1 MIKHIE
7 HKNLIPWHY
16 YYVHNAKLKE
26 KIRNEDVEILQW
38 NGTNWNLKLAII
50 PSKTYL
56 AIAEVPEV
64 DLSLYETNPRHYGSL
79 HCNHCDKYDSEFYI
93 DTVTVDC
100 VMRIGDKLYIRGYSF
115 DQYSFRIFFTKEE
128 VDEYH
133 KASKFNSLQMCCYAN
148 KATANYALKLIKE
161 EREKRNA

>member
-7 HKNLIPWHY
+7 HKNLIPWRY

-50 PSKTYL
+50 PSQTYL
-56 AIAEVPEV
+56 AIAEVPQV

-79 HCNHCDKYDSEFYI
+79 HCNHCGKDVFKE
-93 DTVTVDC
+93 
-100 VMRIGDKLYIRGYSF
+100 IGDYFMLKDEIWQQVCNNNFVSKTHVLCKKCTEHYLGRELTLDDYNDAPVNSAIFHQDLIRA
-115 DQYSFRIFFTKEE
+115 K
-128 VDEYH
+128 
-133 KASKFNSLQMCCYAN
+133 
-148 KATANYALKLIKE
+148 
-161 EREKRNA
+161 

>member
-7 HKNLIPWHY
+7 HKNLIPWRY

-50 PSKTYL
+50 PNKTYL

-79 HCNHCDKYDSEFYI
+79 HCNHCGKDVFKE
-93 DTVTVDC
+93 
-100 VMRIGDKLYIRGYSF
+100 IGDYFMLKDEIWQQVCNNNFVSKTHVLCKKCTEHYLGRELTLDDYNDALVNSAIF
-115 DQYSFRIFFTKEE
+115 HQY
-128 VDEYH
+128 
-133 KASKFNSLQMCCYAN
+133 
-148 KATANYALKLIKE
+148 LIKA
-161 EREKRNA
+161 K

>member
-1 MIKHIE
+1 MKIFGLNILTDKQLE
-7 HKNLIPWHY
+7 LVKENQWDNYLKYLKVKNLY
-16 YYVHNAKLKE
+16 KVKE
-26 KIRNEDVEILQW
+26 NYEQRPKCPNCNEERKISVTLPDGTTTLVEC
-38 NGTNWNLKLAII
+38 
-50 PSKTYL
+50 S
-56 AIAEVPEV
+56 
-64 DLSLYETNPRHYGSL
+64 
-79 HCNHCDKYDSEFYI
+79 CDKYDSEFYI

-100 VMRIGDKLYIRGYSF
+100 VMRIGDELYIRGYSF
-115 DQYSFRIFFTKEE
+115 DQYGFRIFFTKEE

>member
-56 AIAEVPEV
+56 AITEVPEV

-79 HCNHCDKYDSEFYI
+79 HCNHCGKDVFKE
-93 DTVTVDC
+93 
-100 VMRIGDKLYIRGYSF
+100 IGDYFMLKDEIWQQVCNNNFVSKTHVLCKKCTEHYLGRELTLDDYNDAPVNSAIFHQDLIRA
-115 DQYSFRIFFTKEE
+115 K
-128 VDEYH
+128 
-133 KASKFNSLQMCCYAN
+133 
-148 KATANYALKLIKE
+148 
-161 EREKRNA
+161 

>member
-7 HKNLIPWHY
+7 HKNLIPWRY

-26 KIRNEDVEILQW
+26 KICNKDIEILQW

-56 AIAEVPEV
+56 AIAEVPQV

-79 HCNHCDKYDSEFYI
+79 HCNHCGKDVFKE
-93 DTVTVDC
+93 
-100 VMRIGDKLYIRGYSF
+100 IGDYFMLKDEIWQQVCNNNFVSKTHVLCKKCTEHYLGRELTLDDYNDAPVNSV
-115 DQYSFRIFFTKEE
+115 IFHQ
-128 VDEYH
+128 D
-133 KASKFNSLQMCCYAN
+133 
-148 KATANYALKLIKE
+148 LIKA
-161 EREKRNA
+161 K

>member
-7 HKNLIPWHY
+7 HKNLIPWRY

-26 KIRNEDVEILQW
+26 KICNKDIEILQW

-56 AIAEVPEV
+56 AITEVPEV

-79 HCNHCDKYDSEFYI
+79 HCNHCGKDVFKE
-93 DTVTVDC
+93 
-100 VMRIGDKLYIRGYSF
+100 IGDYFMLKDEIWQQVCNNNFVSKTHVLCKKCTEHYLGRELTLDDYNDAPVNSVIFHQDLIRA
-115 DQYSFRIFFTKEE
+115 K
-128 VDEYH
+128 
-133 KASKFNSLQMCCYAN
+133 
-148 KATANYALKLIKE
+148 
-161 EREKRNA
+161 

>member
-7 HKNLIPWHY
+7 HKNLIPWRY

-56 AIAEVPEV
+56 AIAEVPQV
-64 DLSLYETNPRHYGSL
+64 DLSLYKTNPRCYGSL
-79 HCNHCDKYDSEFYI
+79 HCNCCGKNVIKE
-93 DTVTVDC
+93 
-100 VMRIGDKLYIRGYSF
+100 IGDYFMLKDEIWQQVCNNDFVSKTHVLCKKCTEHYLGRELTIDDYNDSPVNSAIFHQYLIRA
-115 DQYSFRIFFTKEE
+115 K
-128 VDEYH
+128 
-133 KASKFNSLQMCCYAN
+133 
-148 KATANYALKLIKE
+148 
-161 EREKRNA
+161 